1 VPSLDDDLDWL
12 YRRGR
17 YADRSAAPDAAAP
30 MPGTPGPAPRSPAPQ
45 AAAQVAPQQAAA
57 PQRFASTAAPAT
69 HTSPGQLPP
78 RVRSTRQA
86 AEKRGRPGRVRRI
99 LIGVGVVLLAFVVY
113 LVAVPLVA
121 WSSLEHV
128 AYAPTGN
135 RPAEQPGTLLLL
147 AGSDSREGLTPQQI
161 QQMGTGTEGGNVA
174 DTIML
179 LYLPPTGRPALIS
192 IPRDSYLP
200 IPGHNKN
207 KINASFSFGGPKLL
221 TQTIEQATGLRIDGY
236 LGIGFGGFVNIIDA
250 VGGVEQC
257 PATDL
262 VDKDSNLNVKAGCQ
276 NMDGLT
282 ALAYV
287 RMRHADPL
295 GDLGRVQRQR
305 SVVIA
310 AAKKAVSPATILNP
324 FAYFRV
330 NKAAASALEAGEG
343 TGLTQIAPAALAVLS
358 ISRGEGL
365 TLTVP
370 VSNPNLSTPAGSA
383 VEWDKTRSAELF
395 GMIARGDTSGLDKF
409 K

>member
-1 VPSLDDDLDWL
+1 MASIDDDLDWL

-17 YADRSAAPDAAAP
+17 YADGTATPDAVA
-30 MPGTPGPAPRSPAPQ
+30 PAPTPLPAPQ
-45 AAAQVAPQQAAA
+45 PQ
-57 PQRFASTAAPAT
+57 PQRLASPTPPRPAP
-69 HTSPGQLPP
+69 LPP
-78 RVRSTRQA
+78 RVRSTRPATQRRA
-86 AEKRGRPGRVRRI
+86 RPRRARRV
-99 LIGVGVVLLAFVVY
+99 LAGVGLILLAFVAY
-113 LVAVPLVA
+113 LVVVPLVA
-121 WSSLEHV
+121 WSGLEHV

-147 AGSDSREGLTPQQI
+147 AGSDSREGLSPEQI
-161 QQMGTGTEGGNVA
+161 QQMGTGPEGGNVA

-179 LYLPPTGRPALIS
+179 LYLPPSGRPALIS
-192 IPRDSYLP
+192 IPRDSYLA

-207 KINASFSFGGPKLL
+207 KINSAYSFGGPKLL

-276 NMDGLT
+276 TMNGLT

-305 SVVIA
+305 SVVVA

-324 FAYFRV
+324 ITYYRLNRAG
-330 NKAAASALEAGEG
+330 ADALKAGEG
-343 TGLTQIAPAALAVLS
+343 TNLTQIAPAALAFLS
-358 ISRGEGL
+358 ISRGQGL

-370 VSNPNLSTPAGSA
+370 VSNPNLSTPSGSA
-383 VEWDKTRSAELF
+383 VEWDKTRSAAMF
-395 GMIARGDTSGLDKF
+395 AMIARGDTSGLDKF